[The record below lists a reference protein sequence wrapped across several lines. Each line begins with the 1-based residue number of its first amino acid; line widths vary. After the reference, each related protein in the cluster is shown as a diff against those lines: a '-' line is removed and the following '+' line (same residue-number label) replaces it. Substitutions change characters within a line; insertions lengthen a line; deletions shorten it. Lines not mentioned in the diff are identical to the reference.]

1 MKTRMLTALII
12 LWGTPLCAQE
22 IYKWEDKNGVVHY
35 GDAPTAPAAAP
46 MNTEDIP
53 YSHTESSPSQSSS
66 ERTPRLR
73 REMNEVRSEK
83 EHYLPRALPRLD
95 RPQASIARNG
105 RLRLS
110 GVIRTSGKSPC
121 QAPAVEVTIVD
132 ELGSTDGNFA
142 TLAHPDVIM
151 RGEEARFEDEYFTP
165 VGGSFSWDAVP
176 RCSTADGAVYGAHKR
191 GTLKTGQSR
200 IIRAK
205 KLRR

>member
-1 MKTRMLTALII
+1 MKTWMLTALII
-12 LWGTPLCAQE
+12 VWGTPLCAQE
-22 IYKWEDKNGVVHY
+22 IYKWEDKNGVMHY
-35 GDAPTAPAAAP
+35 SDTPTVPAAS
-46 MNTEDIP
+46 MNAEDIP
-53 YSHTESSPSQSSS
+53 YSHTGSFPSESSS
-66 ERTPRLR
+66 ERTPDLH

-83 EHYLPRALPRLD
+83 EHYLSRALPSLD

-142 TLAHPDVIM
+142 TLAHADVIM

-200 IIRAK
+200 IVRSK
-205 KLRR
+205 RLRRR

>member
-1 MKTRMLTALII
+1 MKTWMLTALIV

-22 IYKWEDKNGVVHY
+22 IYKWEDRNGVVHY
-35 GDAPTAPAAAP
+35 SDTPTAPAATS
-46 MNTEDIP
+46 MNAEDIP
-53 YSHTESSPSQSSS
+53 YSHMGSFPSESAS
-66 ERTPRLR
+66 ERTSHH
-73 REMNEVRSEK
+73 REMNEAPSEK
-83 EHYLPRALPRLD
+83 EHHLPRALPSLD

-121 QAPAVEVTIVD
+121 QAPAIEVTIVD
-132 ELGSTDGNFA
+132 ELGSADGNFA

-176 RCSTADGAVYGAHKR
+176 RCSTADGPVYGAHKR
-191 GTLKTGQSR
+191 GTLKTEQSR